1 MEGATDGRRRTN
13 VVNCCD
19 GDGAEMF
26 SAATANPR
34 NIPLGSDCL
43 HFQGLESDDTGCAA
57 STTSLFSEPFA
68 CAQYQ
73 KMVSSEP
80 FELILFLDSYSL
92 RREGRSAEASK
103 NISFLRNLITEPRVK
118 INFSTS

>member
-26 SAATANPR
+26 SAAATANPR

-43 HFQGLESDDTGCAA
+43 HFPRWLGQGNR
-57 STTSLFSEPFA
+57 TTQAVLHPQHHCSL
-68 CAQYQ
+68 
-73 KMVSSEP
+73 
-80 FELILFLDSYSL
+80 
-92 RREGRSAEASK
+92 
-103 NISFLRNLITEPRVK
+103 NLLLVLSIRKWCPLNLLT
-118 INFSTS
+118 